1 MQELRVGRREERFK
15 LSHLRRDYL
24 AFKDSAASVWPLSS
38 SLAMMSALTALTTL

>member
-1 MQELRVGRREERFK
+1 MGRFEERFK

-24 AFKDSAASVWPLSS
+24 AFSDSAASAWPLAS